1 MAASGGIVPGGPSG
15 AADDNRDERIRA
27 AIAKGRSLMEKR
39 QFDEAG
45 RVIRE
50 VGSPKRLLHYGPTG

>member
-15 AADDNRDERIRA
+15 AADDNHDDRIRA
-27 AIAKGRSLMEKR
+27 AIAKGRTLIEKR

-45 RVIRE
+45 RVIRD
-50 VGSPKRLLHYGPTG
+50 VGSLKRLLHYGPTG

>member
-1 MAASGGIVPGGPSG
+1 MAASRDMVPGGPSG
-15 AADDNRDERIRA
+15 AADDDRDDMIRA
-27 AIAKGRSLMEKR
+27 AIAKGRALMEKR

-50 VGSPKRLLHYGPTG
+50 VGSFRRLLHDGPTG